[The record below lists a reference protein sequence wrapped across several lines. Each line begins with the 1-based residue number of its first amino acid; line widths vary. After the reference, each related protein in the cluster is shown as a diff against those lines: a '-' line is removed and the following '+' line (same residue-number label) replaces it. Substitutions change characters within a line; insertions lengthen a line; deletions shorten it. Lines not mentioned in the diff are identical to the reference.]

1 MELKEMIKVMQ
12 HYEDGGE
19 IEYTHNKLNNVFGE
33 AIKKHDGNL
42 GWDWDTYTYRII
54 QPKQKVTIEKWLCEY
69 VGCEKLKGSKRFF
82 IIEKVVPFEVA
93 GKKVKL
99 IESYE
104 VEL

>member
-19 IEYTHNKLNNVFGE
+19 IEYTHNKLNNVFGD

-42 GWDWDTYTYRII
+42 AWDWDTYTYRII

-69 VGCEKLKGSKRFF
+69 VGCEELKGSKRFF
-82 IIEKVVPFEVA
+82 IIEKVVPFELA
-93 GKKVKL
+93 GKKLKL
-99 IESYE
+99 IETYE